1 MKTKYSGRNNI
12 RCWLSR
18 GKHFGPAIGKEKVT
32 KLSTRNHHM
41 QDSLFKHGS
50 NSHAERTLV
59 GTEEV
64 SNWTRCFKEGKQKF
78 FTIARTKHTTNEDAG
93 KNEKSTREKHTKN
106 AHEER
111 TKVFLRAALYFIGSI
126 KKQKRGPNAV
136 CIFSEH
142 KKKCSRAID
151 SLGKINKQPNTK
163 NRPTTTSVAAKRT
176 RRVTRGR

>member
-1 MKTKYSGRNNI
+1 MSGKNSEIFIAKIYWRVLCCCCLEPPTNYTKFNFDSKTFGSKFRIAPKQQNENKVKPEKKQAKTKSFAV
-12 RCWLSR
+12 
-18 GKHFGPAIGKEKVT
+18 GKYFGLLFWQEKV
-32 KLSTRNHHM
+32 KRLLSTRNHHM

-50 NSHAERTLV
+50 NPHAERTLV

-111 TKVFLRAALYFIGSI
+111 TRRPHTKT
-126 KKQKRGPNAV
+126 
-136 CIFSEH
+136 H
-142 KKKCSRAID
+142 
-151 SLGKINKQPNTK
+151 TK
-163 NRPTTTSVAAKRT
+163 NAQKHF
-176 RRVTRGR
+176 